1 VTDKIKETLSAWV
14 DDEASEIEIHRLLR
28 QYDADDSVRQTG
40 LSYQHARSLTR
51 GDGGDIGLSLGQH
64 LTLHQRISVAI
75 DVEEI
80 THADHRGLGNLSKV
94 ARLSTRLPLIPSTW
108 AKPASGLALAASL
121 VVAIF
126 LGLQP
131 GQIDSLDTASS
142 TAVSM
147 GNGVS
152 GNGVSSQTI
161 TAPINVQT
169 VSTNSG
175 QQASVATYAGDP
187 AYQFDKP
194 LANDHTDLK
203 ALDEDKQ
210 RQLRAYLRQ
219 HDQMARMNPNARTVI
234 YEAPEG
240 APLRNK

>member
-80 THADHRGLGNLSKV
+80 THADGRSLVNLRKGNLGKV
-94 ARLSTRLPLIPSTW
+94 LPRSASTW
-108 AKPASGLALAASL
+108 VKPASGLALAASL
-121 VVAIF
+121 VVAVF

-131 GQIDSLDTASS
+131 GQIDSLDTAGS
-142 TAVSM
+142 TAVNTS
-147 GNGVS
+147 NGVS
-152 GNGVSSQTI
+152 GNGVSGQTI
-161 TAPINVQT
+161 TAPINVQM
-169 VSTNSG
+169 VSTNSA
-175 QQASVATYAGDP
+175 QQASAAAYAGDP

-194 LANDHTDLK
+194 LANDNTDLK

-234 YEAPEG
+234 YEAPQG

>member
-1 VTDKIKETLSAWV
+1 MTDKIKETLSAWV

-94 ARLSTRLPLIPSTW
+94 ARLSTRLPLSPSTW
-108 AKPASGLALAASL
+108 VKPASGLALAASL
-121 VVAIF
+121 VVAVF

-131 GQIDSLDTASS
+131 GQIDSLNTAGS
-142 TAVSM
+142 TAVNTS
-147 GNGVS
+147 NGGS
-152 GNGVSSQTI
+152 GQAI
-161 TAPINVQT
+161 TAPINVQA

-175 QQASVATYAGDP
+175 QQASAATYAGDP

-234 YEAPEG
+234 YEAPQG
-240 APLRNK
+240 APLRHK

>member
-40 LSYQHARSLTR
+40 LSYQHARSLMR

-80 THADHRGLGNLSKV
+80 THADSRGLVNLSKGNLGKV
-94 ARLSTRLPLIPSTW
+94 LPRSASTW

-121 VVAIF
+121 VVAVF

-131 GQIDSLDTASS
+131 DQIDSLDTAGS
-142 TAVSM
+142 TAVNTS
-147 GNGVS
+147 NGVS
-152 GNGVSSQTI
+152 GQAI

-169 VSTNSG
+169 VSTNSAE
-175 QQASVATYAGDP
+175 QASVAAYAGDP

-194 LANDHTDLK
+194 LANDNTDLK

-234 YEAPEG
+234 YEAPQG

>member
-1 VTDKIKETLSAWV
+1 MTDKIKETLSAWV

-51 GDGGDIGLSLGQH
+51 GDGGDIGLTFGQH
-64 LTLHQRISVAI
+64 LTLHQRICVAI

-80 THADHRGLGNLSKV
+80 TYADNRGLGNLSNV
-94 ARLSTRLPLIPSTW
+94 GRLSNRLPLSVSTW
-108 AKPASGLALAASL
+108 AKPASVLALAASL
-121 VVAIF
+121 VVAVF
-126 LGLQP
+126 LGLP
-131 GQIDSLDTASS
+131 PSQIDSLDTAAS
-142 TAVSM
+142 TAVNTS
-147 GNGVS
+147 NGVS
-152 GNGVSSQTI
+152 GQAI
-161 TAPINVQT
+161 TAPTNVQT

-175 QQASVATYAGDP
+175 QQISAATYAGDP

-234 YEAPEG
+234 YEAPQG

>member
-1 VTDKIKETLSAWV
+1 MTDKIKETLSAWF
-14 DDEASEIEIHRLLR
+14 DDETSEIEIHRLLR
-28 QYDADDSVRQTG
+28 QYDTDDSVRQTG
-40 LSYQHARSLTR
+40 LRYQHARSLMR
-51 GDGGDIGLSLGQH
+51 GDGGDIGLSLDQH
-64 LTLHQRISVAI
+64 LTLQQRISVAI

-80 THADHRGLGNLSKV
+80 THADNRGLGNLSKV
-94 ARLSTRLPLIPSTW
+94 ARLSTRLPLSASTW

-121 VVAIF
+121 VVAVF

-131 GQIDSLDTASS
+131 GQIDSLDTAGS
-142 TAVSM
+142 TAVNTS
-147 GNGVS
+147 NGVS
-152 GNGVSSQTI
+152 GQAI
-161 TAPINVQT
+161 TTPINAQT

-234 YEAPEG
+234 YEAPQD
-240 APLRNK
+240 ALLRNK

>member
-1 VTDKIKETLSAWV
+1 VTDKINETLSAWV

-64 LTLHQRISVAI
+64 LTLHQRISAAI
-75 DVEEI
+75 DVEEV
-80 THADHRGLGNLSKV
+80 THVDSRGLGNLSKG
-94 ARLSTRLPLIPSTW
+94 ARLPTRLPLSASNW
-108 AKPASGLALAASL
+108 VKPASGLALAASL
-121 VVAIF
+121 VVAVF

-131 GQIDSLDTASS
+131 SEIDSLDTAGS
-142 TAVSM
+142 TAVNTS
-147 GNGVS
+147 NGVS
-152 GNGVSSQTI
+152 GQAI

-169 VSTNSG
+169 VSTNSA
-175 QQASVATYAGDP
+175 QQASAAAYAGDP

-234 YEAPEG
+234 YEAPQG
-240 APLRNK
+240 AQLRNK

>member
-1 VTDKIKETLSAWV
+1 MTDKIKETLSAWV

-94 ARLSTRLPLIPSTW
+94 ARLSTRLPLSPSTW
-108 AKPASGLALAASL
+108 VKPASGLALAASL
-121 VVAIF
+121 VVAVF

-131 GQIDSLDTASS
+131 GQIDSLNTADS
-142 TAVSM
+142 TAV
-147 GNGVS
+147 N
-152 GNGVSSQTI
+152 
-161 TAPINVQT
+161 
-169 VSTNSG
+169 
-175 QQASVATYAGDP
+175 
-187 AYQFDKP
+187 
-194 LANDHTDLK
+194 
-203 ALDEDKQ
+203 
-210 RQLRAYLRQ
+210 
-219 HDQMARMNPNARTVI
+219 
-234 YEAPEG
+234 
-240 APLRNK
+240 